1 RGLALAD
8 FDNDGKVDAVINTMD
23 MPPTL
28 LKNVDP
34 DRNNWLSVKLVADTS
49 AKSPKDAVGSTVY
62 LTSGKIRERMDLFS
76 GASYASQSQ
85 QILHFGLGN
94 LTSADRLEV
103 RWPNGQ
109 SETF

>member
-1 RGLALAD
+1 
-8 FDNDGKVDAVINTMD
+8 

-34 DRNNWLSVKLVADTS
+34 DKNNWLSVKLTGDTA
-49 AKSPKDAVGSTVY
+49 AKSPKDAVGATVY
-62 LTSGKIRERMDLFS
+62 LTSGKTRQRTDLFS

-94 LTSADRLEV
+94 STSIDRLEV

-109 SETF
+109 TETFPISSVNSLITLKQGPSAKP